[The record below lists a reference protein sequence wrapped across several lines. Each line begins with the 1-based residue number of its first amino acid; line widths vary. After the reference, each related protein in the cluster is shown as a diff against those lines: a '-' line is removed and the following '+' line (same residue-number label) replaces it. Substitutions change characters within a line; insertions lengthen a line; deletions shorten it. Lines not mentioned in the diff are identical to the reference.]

1 MCFTTFFTKYTQ
13 YMNCFY
19 GNTTMTISEF
29 ISRRE
34 TILTS
39 GGNIKG
45 IMQYLFTGPQAS
57 LQVPTFIQIVLI

>member
-1 MCFTTFFTKYTQ
+1 
-13 YMNCFY
+13 MNCFY

-39 GGNIKG
+39 GNIKG
-45 IMQYLFTGPQAS
+45 IMQYVFTGPQAS
-57 LQVPTFIQIVLI
+57 FWCLLLFRLCLFEDHLSKK